1 MKKILVAFNVNSYS
15 NSLAQF
21 AISLAQKTSS
31 SLHALFVTPSLA
43 PLVQFPFPTYGLST
57 AGGLLSASEIAKE
70 TKETLEIQVRIFEE
84 QCEAS
89 GVTSIVEGS
98 GNIGLNNLVDHSAF
112 SDLVLCS
119 AKEELDGI
127 STRELLIDTHAPV
140 LLVPEKM
147 SMPSKVIICYDE
159 SFSSILAMKMFS
171 YLLPEWKEFPT
182 VLLTI
187 NPKDDSNSKHEEY
200 LSDWMPHHFPNVER
214 QVFQGDMQK
223 ALKTFI
229 TGVEPAIVVMGAYG
243 GNAMSRLFHRSLANI
258 VIEETNAFV
267 FVMHE

>member
-21 AISLAQKTSS
+21 AIRLAQKTSS
-31 SLHALFVTPSLA
+31 GLHALFVTPSLA
-43 PLVQFPFPTYGLST
+43 PLVQFPFPMYGLST
-57 AGGLLSASEIAKE
+57 AGGLLSASEIARE
-70 TKETLEIQVRIFEE
+70 TKETLDMQVRMFKE
-84 QCEAS
+84 QCEAA
-89 GVTSIVEGS
+89 GVTSVIEGS
-98 GNIGLNNLVDHSAF
+98 GNIGLNDLVDHSAF

-171 YLLPEWKEFPT
+171 YLFSEWREFPS

-187 NPKDDSNSKHEEY
+187 NPKDDNVSKHKEY
-200 LSDWMPHHFPNVER
+200 LSDWMPHHFPNFKR
-214 QVFQGDMQK
+214 QILQGDLQK
-223 ALKTFI
+223 ELKSFI
-229 TGVEPAIVVMGAYG
+229 ASMGPAVVVMGAYG
-243 GNAMSRLFHRSLANI
+243 GNAMSRLFHRSLANV